1 MTVYPYYKLNPD
13 RCIDSRK
20 KWRVER
26 TWVNSSADWGSSDPL
41 SLVQVARHM
50 KAKGFTEQQVT
61 RLQGELDRLD
71 AIERTLAGQRER
83 LWASSTDSTSS
94 PAASAT

>member
-1 MTVYPYYKLNPD
+1 MHAHREL
-13 RCIDSRK
+13 K
-20 KWRVER
+20 KWGVER

-61 RLQGELDRLD
+61 RLLLENPLGFY
-71 AIERTLAGQRER
+71 GQSGRFSPDLNIPFVHPREYQR
-83 LWASSTDSTSS
+83 
-94 PAASAT
+94 